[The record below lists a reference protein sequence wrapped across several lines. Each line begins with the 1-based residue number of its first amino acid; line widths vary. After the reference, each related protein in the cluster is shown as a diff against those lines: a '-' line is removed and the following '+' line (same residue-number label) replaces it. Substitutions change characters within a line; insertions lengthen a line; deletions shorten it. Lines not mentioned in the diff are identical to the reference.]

1 MSATKLNSSSI
12 ATASIKMYFIIF
24 VSVYARLKIFFFKK
38 KQRCCTIVTIIYE
51 PTVIILSS
59 HPRHDF

>member
-38 KQRCCTIVTIIYE
+38 KTEMLYYCYNYI
-51 PTVIILSS
+51 
-59 HPRHDF
+59 